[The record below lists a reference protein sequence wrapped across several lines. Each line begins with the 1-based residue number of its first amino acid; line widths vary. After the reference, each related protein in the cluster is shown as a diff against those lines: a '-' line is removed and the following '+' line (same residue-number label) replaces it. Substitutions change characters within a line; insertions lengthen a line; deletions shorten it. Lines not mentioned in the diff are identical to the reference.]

1 MRLEQLQRPLGWGS
15 AVIGAGCLASAG
27 ALGHALGLDE
37 RRGAIRLMGA
47 RDVVI
52 GTGILGA
59 RDRRRWLWART
70 VADALDTVL
79 LAGSLAGR
87 RRGRAARLALTAG
100 AVGLTALDAVV
111 ASRARAPQ
119 RSPWTAPT
127 ATEGVPHESWRGS
140 ALAEEI
146 RSPQDVEE
154 AGELDQD
161 EREQRMRDAQEQ
173 LGLPDPDTGA
183 RI

>member
-1 MRLEQLQRPLGWGS
+1 MWTERLQRALGWGS
-15 AVIGAGCLASAG
+15 VIAGAGWLVSAK
-27 ALGHALGLDE
+27 ADAHILGLE
-37 RRGAIRLMGA
+37 GRENVIRLVGA

-59 RDRRRWLWART
+59 RDRRPWLWART
-70 VADALDTVL
+70 VADALDAVL
-79 LAGSLAGR
+79 VASTLGTR
-87 RRGRAARLALTAG
+87 RRRRAARLGVTAG
-100 AVGLTALDAVV
+100 GVALSVLAAIV

-119 RSPWTAPT
+119 RSAWVAP
-127 ATEGVPHESWRGS
+127 AVTEGVPTESWRGS

-146 RSPQDVEE
+146 RRPQDVEE
-154 AGELDQD
+154 AGELDED
-161 EREQRMRDAQEQ
+161 AREQRMRDAREQ